1 VGASS
6 LDRRAASGDRLVV
19 PARVLPTVDEVRD
32 LEALLEAHHP
42 LLLIETVEEDR
53 MRSLF
58 EYVTDRLRMTYY
70 DWLPGRG
77 LVSSLSG
84 TPIAT
89 TDDPV
94 RCLKYIADADQEGLF
109 HLRGFM
115 PFVDRPEV
123 QSLFKQLYKSFYE
136 HRGAVV
142 LTAADST
149 LPPELEPL
157 FTAFEVAAPT
167 PQSYFQFV
175 SSLLRDLK
183 QRMPLEVDLTA
194 EDVATLLNHL
204 RGLTF
209 FEVKKVI
216 TQVVIE
222 DGKFDR
228 ADLPQVLDA
237 KKKVIRRSGVLD
249 YYPAE
254 ESLADVAGLVAL
266 KRWLRKRKGAF
277 ADPEKAKEFGLT
289 APKGLLLLGVQ
300 GCGKSMCAKA
310 VAREWNLPL
319 IRLDPSS
326 LYNKYYGESE
336 KNLRRAIKTAEGMA
350 PIVLWVDEIE
360 KAFGGGGKDDGPA
373 SRIFGTF
380 LTWLNDKTESVFVI
394 ATANDISKL
403 PPELLRKG
411 RFDEIFFVD
420 LPAESVRR
428 DILAVHLRRRG
439 RDPAKYDLEALARET
454 EGFSGAELEQVIISA
469 LYSAF
474 SEQRELDDSLLR
486 DELRATR
493 PLSVTMAEKIDEL
506 RAWANDRAVSA
517 E

>member
-1 VGASS
+1 
-6 LDRRAASGDRLVV
+6 V
-19 PARVLPTVDEVRD
+19 PGRVLPTVDEVRD

-42 LLLIETVEEDR
+42 LLVMETIEEDR
-53 MRSLF
+53 MVSLF

-77 LVSSLSG
+77 LVSSISG
-84 TPIAT
+84 SPIAT
-89 TDDPV
+89 TEDPV
-94 RCLKYIADADQEGLF
+94 RCLRYIADANQEGLF

-115 PFVDRPEV
+115 PFVERPEV
-123 QSLFKQLYKSFYE
+123 QSLFKLLYRSYYE
-136 HRGAVV
+136 HRGAIAI
-142 LTAADST
+142 TAADST

-157 FTAFEVAAPT
+157 FTAVEVAAPT
-167 PQSYFQFV
+167 PQAYFQFV

-183 QRMPLEVDLTA
+183 QRMPIAVDLTA
-194 EDVATLLNHL
+194 EDVSTLLNHL

-254 ESLADVAGLVAL
+254 ESLADVAGLSAL

-277 ADPEKAKEFGLT
+277 SDPEKAKAFGLA

-336 KNLRRAIKTAEGMA
+336 KNLRRAIRTAESMA

-360 KAFGGGGKDDGPA
+360 KAFGGGGSEDGPA

-420 LPAESVRR
+420 LPAEAVRR
-428 DILAVHLRRRG
+428 EILTVHLRRRG
-439 RDPAKYDLEALARET
+439 RDPGRYDLDGLAKDT
-454 EGFSGAELEQVIISA
+454 DGFSGAELEQVLVSA

-474 SEQRELDDSLLR
+474 SEQRDLDDGLIR
-486 DELRATR
+486 DAIRETR
-493 PLSVTMAEKIDEL
+493 PLSVTMSERIEEL
-506 RAWANDRAVSA
+506 RAWARDRAVAA